1 MNSPK
6 SAASPAI
13 SEEAQAA
20 IAVIRALV
28 ASRKETSNVLSVMRD
43 YRQLEGDPLPYRKFG
58 FSTVEEFLLA
68 SDEFVIKS
76 SAGESTRVYIKP
88 NRDSAHIQQMIS
100 AQKTTKSGGS
110 GRKSNFVALRQPTG
124 PWSTKGFSSQTTA
137 YSRIYQQMPNSGR
150 NNSSTSYTPKKV
162 TFGEKPA
169 IASPNKGGVKSQG
182 VGANAGNPPAK
193 SQGSSQQLRP
203 ITKTKNESVS
213 SRNTNST
220 SPEANN
226 NSRATKNLNGTA
238 GQQPRQL
245 EANDLRHKLNDGT
258 RTKKDSKLNGAA
270 TGQQQLVAGD
280 LRHKLNDRNGTLSR
294 SSVEMRQ
301 PDKALPTVSST
312 TVGVSNATRQ
322 GVSVARK
329 QLPFAVEDKGTKK
342 PQPKALSNARNAAQ
356 SNETPR
362 NNGSNRTNATVAG
375 SGRVLPLTTPMPYP
389 PLPLMSIVVP
399 PNNVRSCVMLKSVNS
414 RLNVPKADLPSG
426 TPITTPTIGLT
437 PAAAAAAA
445 ASSVPSYQRAQ
456 SLDERKPI
464 SYPNM
469 VGRSIS
475 IPQPPNMVPYV
486 VPAPKLST
494 LPGKKSL
501 QDRLKLNQEV
511 AADDLEK
518 VAKQQSPPIVESM
531 DVSAPLTTAPEKIS
545 KTTTGPNLYSINYN
559 NSFVTSTGQHEGG
572 TFTWDDPNATP
583 VEILMKYSMHKGYV
597 RPEYGYYKLKSG
609 RYQCLVTV
617 NGSSYSTYP
626 EDYVN
631 QFEGQFAAAL
641 NAIEAIQRDE
651 SRLKYSQCLDSDR
664 DIAHHIHELL
674 VNCPHGMFSK
684 NIPNAFEETHRALLP
699 DHWFAII
706 DQFANQLFVLED
718 GPTGDTIVFAREL
731 LSGSDAAS
739 NTSEARE
746 MAVNQLAL
754 PWDEQYWNLYVTNPV
769 STVEVWARLVGK
781 EYSDKMDTLITDIEM
796 SMMGGQA
803 DGKKDVTA
811 AVGEYYLVSISDCWF
826 RVRVVEIN
834 YETNQCQCFFIDI
847 GDSEQIA
854 LDQLYRCEPHY
865 LELPAQAICFTLEG
879 LEDFSENPTAK
890 HILGQRINHRV
901 LIGMILS
908 KREEHE
914 RTERIDG
921 IGSGSLKV
929 VLYDTSSAEDEVVNP
944 ILLQQICK
952 AMPVPELNRKS
963 VNYVSI
969 TYVDDQGDVYC
980 QKDGAMNYIQKLIIN
995 LTQSD
1000 ALEDQHRGLYNS
1012 KATEQQLYLVQDETD
1027 SKWYRAVLD
1036 AEESGPYCRMLY
1048 VDIGC
1053 RRRANVHNI
1062 YRLDSLSLGLR
1073 SYPPQ
1078 AMRMRMFE
1086 LPGCSD
1092 PQILARLRAFL
1103 KPAVPA
1109 MAKVFSMA
1117 SAILPLV
1124 KLYVHVSDR
1133 EAGNNI
1139 LVCVNEA
1146 IKIEKELEMGS
1157 ERINLSPRIGF
1168 TDDDKSS
1175 FNGSGSDTTAISQST
1190 GTSYSM
1196 SSTDGKDL
1204 ASRFD
1209 ALYVGKG
1216 ADTKNSKTAV
1226 SSGPPSMASDSKAI
1240 AKLAKITLPQVGQV
1254 FNVKVTIANN
1264 PKFFFVQ
1271 PYSYLQQL
1279 DTLMLELQDFCM
1291 TKAQPVRKEH
1301 VRQGE
1306 AYAAV
1311 NNLGH
1316 WYRAL
1321 VVNINPFGPTP
1332 IHAYF
1337 CDFGQVQQ
1345 LDAGA
1350 LRVLPAEFRVLPQLA
1365 IKAKL
1370 YGVKP
1375 LHNDWTISDAMRFKE
1390 LTADCNFAT
1399 VVRSIQADELN
1410 PQEQLMELELI
1421 DVSTDID
1428 VYVHKILVEEGR
1440 AVYTAAAHTV

>member
-1 MNSPK
+1 MPSPSGNTK
-6 SAASPAI
+6 TATATPTNGGGGAL
-13 SEEAQAA
+13 SEEALAA
-20 IAVIRALV
+20 ISVVRALV
-28 ASRKETSNVLSVMRD
+28 ASRKETSNVLSVLRD

-68 SDEFVIKS
+68 SGEFLIKA
-76 SAGESTRVYIKP
+76 SAGESTRIYIKP
-88 NRDSAHIQQMIS
+88 NRDSAHIQNMVA

-110 GRKSNFVALRQPTG
+110 GKKSSFVALRQPTG
-124 PWSTKGFSSQTTA
+124 PWSAKGFASPATA
-137 YSRIYQQMPNSGR
+137 YSRIYQQMSGGGRTTNSG
-150 NNSSTSYTPKKV
+150 SGYSPKKSV
-162 TFGEKPA
+162 TFGAVPQQQQQQQ
-169 IASPNKGGVKSQG
+169 SPKGFRSQG
-182 VGANAGNPPAK
+182 FWTTNSGGGGQQQA
-193 SQGSSQQLRP
+193 QGQQLRA
-203 ITKTKNESVS
+203 ITKSKATASTQQNAQ
-213 SRNTNST
+213 RNGNSA

-226 NSRATKNLNGTA
+226 NSRSTKNYNLNGG
-238 GQQPRQL
+238 GQQQQQQL
-245 EANDLRHKLNDGT
+245 SSNDLRHRLNE
-258 RTKKDSKLNGAA
+258 
-270 TGQQQLVAGD
+270 
-280 LRHKLNDRNGTLSR
+280 RNSTLSR

-301 PDKALPTVSST
+301 AAKALATVSSNV
-312 TVGVSNATRQ
+312 VGVGNAVRQ
-322 GVSVARK
+322 SGGTTARK
-329 QLPFAVEDKGTKK
+329 QLPFSVEDKSAKK
-342 PQPKALSNARNAAQ
+342 PQQQQQQQQQQQGSNARNASQAK
-356 SNETPR
+356 EAAAR
-362 NNGSNRTNATVAG
+362 NGGSNRLNVVLSG
-375 SGRVLPLTTPMPYP
+375 SGRVVSLPMPP
-389 PLPLMSIVVP
+389 APLPLMSIAVP
-399 PNNVRSCVMLKSVNS
+399 PPIATAPAKSVNS
-414 RLNVPKADLPSG
+414 RLNVAKAAVPGEGSSA
-426 TPITTPTIGLT
+426 PTTPAFAPAPARA
-437 PAAAAAAA
+437 PAAAAPA
-445 ASSVPSYQRAQ
+445 YQRAK
-456 SLDERKPI
+456 SLDERT
-464 SYPNM
+464 STAATAAYPYQGAR
-469 VGRSIS
+469 V
-475 IPQPPNMVPYV
+475 PPNAMPYIE
-486 VPAPKLST
+486 PPKLPT

-501 QDRLKLNQEV
+501 QDRLKINQEV
-511 AADDLEK
+511 ADEDLEK
-518 VAKQQSPPIVESM
+518 VAKLQTSPPIVTEPTPPMESKL
-531 DVSAPLTTAPEKIS
+531 PS
-545 KTTTGPNLYSINYN
+545 KTTTLPSGT
-559 NSFVTSTGQHEGG
+559 SFYPTNGSSYTASGMVNGAATGGV
-572 TFTWDDPNATP
+572 FTWDDPNATP
-583 VEILMKYSMHKGYV
+583 VEILMRYSQHKGFA

-626 EDYVN
+626 EDFVS
-631 QFEGQFAAAL
+631 QFEGQFAAAM
-641 NAIEAIQRDE
+641 NAIEAIRRDE
-651 SRLKYSQCLDSDR
+651 SRQLYSKCLDSDR
-664 DIAHHIHELL
+664 DIAHHIHGLL
-674 VNCPHGMFSK
+674 ASCPHGMFSK
-684 NIPNAFEETHRALLP
+684 NIPNAFQETHRALLP

-706 DQFANQLFVLED
+706 DQYANQLFVLED
-718 GPTGDTIVFAREL
+718 GPNGDWIVYAREQP
-731 LSGSDAAS
+731 SGSDVES
-739 NTSEARE
+739 NTSEACQ
-746 MAVNQLAL
+746 MAVNQLTL
-754 PWDEQYWNLYVTNPV
+754 PWDDQYWNLYVTNPV

-781 EYSDKMDTLITDIEM
+781 EYSDKMDSLITDIEM
-796 SMMGGQA
+796 SMMTNQA
-803 DGKKDVTA
+803 SAKKDVAA

-847 GDSEQIA
+847 GDSEQLA
-854 LDQLYRCEPHY
+854 LDQLYRCEPQY
-865 LELPAQAICFTLEG
+865 LDLPAQAICFTLEG

-908 KREEHE
+908 KREEYE
-914 RTERIDG
+914 QAEQRDG
-921 IGSGSLKV
+921 IGSSSLKV

-952 AMPVPELNRKS
+952 SMPVPELNRKS

-980 QKDGAMNYIQKLIIN
+980 QKDGAMNYIQKLITN

-1000 ALEDQHRGLYNS
+1000 ALEDQHRGLYNT
-1012 KATEQQLYLVQDETD
+1012 KASDQQQLYLVQDETD
-1027 SKWYRAVLD
+1027 GKWYRAVRE
-1036 AEESGPYCRMLY
+1036 AEESGPYCRMHY

-1053 RRRANVHNI
+1053 RRRANVQNI

-1078 AMRMRMFE
+1078 AIRMRMYE
-1086 LPGCSD
+1086 LPGCAD
-1092 PQILARLRAFL
+1092 PQVLSRLRAFL

-1157 ERINLSPRIGF
+1157 ERISLSPRVGF
-1168 TDDDKSS
+1168 GEDGGPGSV
-1175 FNGSGSDTTAISQST
+1175 NNSGSDTTTVSQST

-1196 SSTDGKDL
+1196 SSSDGKEL

-1209 ALYVGKG
+1209 ALHLSKG
-1216 ADTKNSKTAV
+1216 AADAKKNTTTTTTTA
-1226 SSGPPSMASDSKAI
+1226 GTKAI
-1240 AKLAKITLPQVGQV
+1240 AKLAKITLPAVGQV

-1271 PYSYLQQL
+1271 PYAYLEQL
-1279 DTLMLELQDFCM
+1279 DTLMRELQDFCM
-1291 TKAQPVRKEH
+1291 TKAQPVRKDQ
-1301 VRQGE
+1301 VRPGE

-1350 LRVLPAEFRVLPQLA
+1350 LRVLPPEFRVLPQQA

-1375 LHNDWTISDAMRFKE
+1375 LHHDWTISDAMRFKE
-1390 LTADCNFAT
+1390 LTADCNFASI
-1399 VVRSIQADELN
+1399 VRSIQPDELN
-1410 PQEQLMELELI
+1410 PQEQLIELELI
-1421 DVSTDID
+1421 DVSGEDDI
-1428 VYVHKILVEEGR
+1428 VLHKILVDEGR
-1440 AVYTAAAHTV
+1440 AVYAAEAHTV

>member
-1 MNSPK
+1 MPSSSGNTK
-6 SAASPAI
+6 TAATAGGL

-20 IAVIRALV
+20 ISVVRALV
-28 ASRKETSNVLSVMRD
+28 ASRKETSNVMSVLRD

-68 SDEFVIKS
+68 SGEFLIKS
-76 SAGESTRVYIKP
+76 SAGESTRIYIKP
-88 NRDSAHIQQMIS
+88 NRDSAHIQNMVA
-100 AQKTTKSGGS
+100 AQKTAKSSSGS
-110 GRKSNFVALRQPTG
+110 AGKKSNFVALRQPTG
-124 PWSTKGFSSQTTA
+124 PWNAKGFSSPATA

-150 NNSSTSYTPKKV
+150 NSSTNYTPKKV
-162 TFGEKPA
+162 VTFGETQVSSTSPKSAKPQGLWT
-169 IASPNKGGVKSQG
+169 SKSQ
-182 VGANAGNPPAK
+182 
-193 SQGSSQQLRP
+193 QGQQLRP
-203 ITKTKNESVS
+203 ITKSKQAGSPPQGTQRKSNS
-213 SRNTNST
+213 S

-226 NSRATKNLNGTA
+226 NSRTTKNLNG
-238 GQQPRQL
+238 QQQQQQQQQQL
-245 EANDLRHKLNDGT
+245 SSNDLRHRLNE
-258 RTKKDSKLNGAA
+258 
-270 TGQQQLVAGD
+270 
-280 LRHKLNDRNGTLSR
+280 RNSTLSR

-301 PDKALPTVSST
+301 PAKALPTVSS
-312 TVGVSNATRQ
+312 NAS
-322 GVSVARK
+322 GGASGAARK
-329 QLPFAVEDKGTKK
+329 LPFSVEDKSAKK
-342 PQPKALSNARNAAQ
+342 PQQQQQQKQQQKQQASNARNAPPQTKEAA
-356 SNETPR
+356 R
-362 NNGSNRTNATVAG
+362 NGSNRLNVVLSG
-375 SGRVLPLTTPMPYP
+375 SGRMVSLPISPAP

-399 PNNVRSCVMLKSVNS
+399 PQVAPLAKSVNS
-414 RLNVPKADLPSG
+414 RLNVAKADNTTPVPTA
-426 TPITTPTIGLT
+426 TPI
-437 PAAAAAAA
+437 PA
-445 ASSVPSYQRAQ
+445 YQRAK
-456 SLDERKPI
+456 SLDER
-464 SYPNM
+464 SSAAYLYQN
-469 VGRSIS
+469 V
-475 IPQPPNMVPYV
+475 PPARTQHPVVHLMPPYIE
-486 VPAPKLST
+486 PPKLPT

-511 AADDLEK
+511 ADEDLEK
-518 VAKQQSPPIVESM
+518 AAKVQ
-531 DVSAPLTTAPEKIS
+531 TTAPATGVEPTTPTDPPT
-545 KTTTGPNLYSINYN
+545 KTPFNSYSVNGN
-559 NSFVTSTGQHEGG
+559 GMSFGSFTANGG
-572 TFTWDDPNATP
+572 GGGGVFNWDEPNATP
-583 VEILMKYSMHKGYV
+583 VEILKKYSEHKGYA

-626 EDYVN
+626 EDFVS
-631 QFEGQFAAAL
+631 QFEGQFAAAM

-651 SRLKYSQCLDSDR
+651 SRQKYSKCLDSDR
-664 DIAHHIHELL
+664 DIAQHIHELL
-674 VNCPHGMFSK
+674 TSCPHGMFSK
-684 NIPNAFEETHRALLP
+684 NIPKAFEETHRALLP

-706 DQFANQLFVLED
+706 DQYSNQLFVLED
-718 GPTGDTIVFAREL
+718 GPAGDTIVFAREQP
-731 LSGSDAAS
+731 SGSDVES
-739 NTSEARE
+739 NTSEARQ
-746 MAVNQLAL
+746 MAMNQLTL

-769 STVEVWARLVGK
+769 STVEVWARLVGT

-796 SMMGGQA
+796 SMMTNQA
-803 DGKKDVTA
+803 SAKKDVAA

-847 GDSEQIA
+847 GESEQIA
-854 LDQLYRCEPHY
+854 LDQLYRCEPQY

-879 LEDFSENPTAK
+879 LEDFSENPTAR

-908 KREEHE
+908 KRDEYEQAE
-914 RTERIDG
+914 RRDG
-921 IGSGSLKV
+921 IGSSSLKV
-929 VLYDTSSAEDEVVNP
+929 VLYDTSSTEDEVVNP

-952 AMPVPELNRKS
+952 SMPVPELNRKS

-980 QKDGAMNYIQKLIIN
+980 QKDGAMNYIQKLITN

-1000 ALEDQHRGLYNS
+1000 ALEEQHRGLYN
-1012 KATEQQLYLVQDETD
+1012 KKTTDQQQLYLVQDETD

-1036 AEESGPYCRMLY
+1036 AEESGPFCRMLY

-1078 AMRMRMFE
+1078 AIRMRMFE
-1086 LPGCSD
+1086 LPGCND
-1092 PQILARLRAFL
+1092 PQVLSRLRAFL

-1146 IKIEKELEMGS
+1146 IKIEKELELGS
-1157 ERINLSPRIGF
+1157 ERINMSPRVGF
-1168 TDDDKSS
+1168 GDDVSLS
-1175 FNGSGSDTTAISQST
+1175 NQSGSSDSTIVSQST

-1196 SSTDGKDL
+1196 NSTDGKEL

-1209 ALYVGKG
+1209 ALHLSKG
-1216 ADTKNSKTAV
+1216 AAAADAKKTNAAASPTGVGTKA
-1226 SSGPPSMASDSKAI
+1226 M
-1240 AKLAKITLPQVGQV
+1240 AKLAKITLPSVGQV

-1271 PYSYLQQL
+1271 PYAYLAQL
-1279 DTLMLELQDFCM
+1279 DTLMSELQDFCM
-1291 TKAQPVRKEH
+1291 TKAQPVRKDQ

-1321 VVNINPFGPTP
+1321 VVNINPYGPTP

-1350 LRVLPAEFRVLPQLA
+1350 LRVLPAEFRVLPQQA

-1375 LHNDWTISDAMRFKE
+1375 LQHDWSISDAMRFKE
-1390 LTADCNFAT
+1390 LTADCNFASI
-1399 VVRSIQADELN
+1399 VRNVQADELN
-1410 PQEQLMELELI
+1410 PQEQLIELELI
-1421 DVSTDID
+1421 DVSAEDD
-1428 VYVHKILVEEGR
+1428 VYVHKILVDEGR

>member
-1 MNSPK
+1 MPSPNGPK
-6 SAASPAI
+6 AAGGGGAL

-68 SDEFVIKS
+68 SKEFVIKS
-76 SAGESTRVYIKP
+76 SAGESTRIYIKP
-88 NRDSAHIQQMIS
+88 NRDSAHIQEMVA
-100 AQKTTKSGGS
+100 AQKTAKGG
-110 GRKSNFVALRQPTG
+110 GTGKKVNFVALRQPTG
-124 PWSTKGFSSQTTA
+124 PCNSKGFSSPTTTA

-150 NNSSTSYTPKKV
+150 NNSTNYSPKRV
-162 TFGEKPA
+162 TFGGEKT
-169 IASPNKGGVKSQG
+169 SPPGTAPKGGKSQG
-182 VGANAGNPPAK
+182 LWSNASASESFRKESN
-193 SQGSSQQLRP
+193 SS
-203 ITKTKNESVS
+203 
-213 SRNTNST
+213 

-226 NSRATKNLNGTA
+226 NSRSTKNYNLNGA
-238 GQQPRQL
+238 GGQQQQSQL
-245 EANDLRHKLNDGT
+245 SANDLRHKLTTSNKNVAAEDL
-258 RTKKDSKLNGAA
+258 RQKLNA
-270 TGQQQLVAGD
+270 
-280 LRHKLNDRNGTLSR
+280 RNSALSR

-301 PDKALPTVSST
+301 PDKALPTVSSAT
-312 TVGVSNATRQ
+312 AATAARPGVSAA
-322 GVSVARK
+322 ARK
-329 QLPFAVEDKGTKK
+329 QLPFSVEDKGASKK
-342 PQPKALSNARNAAQ
+342 AQQKPTGVARN
-356 SNETPR
+356 S
-362 NNGSNRTNATVAG
+362 NGSANRPAGGAAAG
-375 SGRVLPLTTPMPYP
+375 SGRVVLPLTMSPAT

-399 PNNVRSCVMLKSVNS
+399 PPTPAVAAATPGPMGVKSVNA
-414 RLNVPKADLPSG
+414 RLNVPKADLPSVGG
-426 TPITTPTIGLT
+426 TPPTPAV
-437 PAAAAAAA
+437 AAAAAAA
-445 ASSVPSYQRAQ
+445 AATATPSYQRAQ
-456 SLDERKPI
+456 SLDERKSTPA
-464 SYPNM
+464 YPYLDS
-469 VGRSIS
+469 RSIS
-475 IPQPPNMVPYV
+475 QPQPDMMPPYI
-486 VPAPKLST
+486 APKLPT

-501 QDRLKLNQEV
+501 QDRLKLNQQV
-511 AADDLEK
+511 ANEDLEK
-518 VAKQQSPPIVESM
+518 VAKLKS
-531 DVSAPLTTAPEKIS
+531 
-545 KTTTGPNLYSINYN
+545 PNLPEPGTPATANPLERTSKPVPGPADPLPGNYN
-559 NSFVTSTGQHEGG
+559 GSFVSIAALQQGP
-572 TFTWDDPNATP
+572 FRWDDPNATP
-583 VEILMKYSMHKGYV
+583 VEILMKYSLHKGFS
-597 RPEYGYYKLKSG
+597 RPEYGYFKLKSG

-626 EDYVN
+626 DDYVN

-651 SRLKYSQCLDSDR
+651 SRQKYSKCLDTDR
-664 DIAHHIHELL
+664 EIAHHIYELVL
-674 VNCPHGMFSK
+674 SCPHGMFSK

-706 DQFANQLFVLED
+706 DQYANQLFVLED
-718 GPTGDTIVFAREL
+718 GPTGDTIVFAREQP
-731 LSGSDAAS
+731 SSSDAGS
-739 NTSEARE
+739 NTSEARQ
-746 MAVNQLAL
+746 MAMNQLTL
-754 PWDEQYWNLYVTNPV
+754 PWEEQYWNLYVTNPV

-781 EYSDKMDTLITDIEM
+781 EYSDKMDSLITDIEM
-796 SMMGGQA
+796 SMMSEQESA
-803 DGKKDVTA
+803 KRDVTA

-854 LDQLYRCEPHY
+854 LDQLYRCEQQY
-865 LELPAQAICFTLEG
+865 LDLPAQALCFTLEG

-890 HILGQRINHRV
+890 QILGQRINHRV

-908 KREEHE
+908 RREEYEQSE
-914 RTERIDG
+914 RRDG
-921 IGSGSLKV
+921 IGSSSLKV

-952 AMPVPELNRKS
+952 SMPVPELNRKA

-980 QKDGAMNYIQKLIIN
+980 QLDGAMNYIQKLITN
-995 LTQSD
+995 LTQAN
-1000 ALEDQHRGLYNS
+1000 ALEDQHRGLYSS

-1027 SKWYRAVLD
+1027 GKWYRAVLD

-1048 VDIGC
+1048 VDVGC
-1053 RRRANVHNI
+1053 RRRANVQHI

-1078 AMRMRMFE
+1078 AIRMRMFE
-1086 LPGCSD
+1086 LPGCGE
-1092 PQILARLRAFL
+1092 PQVLARLRAFL

-1117 SAILPLV
+1117 NAVLPLV

-1157 ERINLSPRIGF
+1157 ERISSLSPRIALV
-1168 TDDDKSS
+1168 DDGRSL
-1175 FNGSGSDTTAISQST
+1175 NCSGSDTTNVSQST

-1196 SSTDGKDL
+1196 SSTDGKEL

-1209 ALYVGKG
+1209 ALHVGSKG
-1216 ADTKNSKTAV
+1216 AESKSSAAPS
-1226 SSGPPSMASDSKAI
+1226 SSGPLPAAGTKAI
-1240 AKLAKITLPQVGQV
+1240 AKLAKITLPSVGQV

-1271 PYSYLQQL
+1271 PYAYLPQL
-1279 DTLMLELQDFCM
+1279 DTLMHELQDFCM
-1291 TKAQPVRKEH
+1291 TKAQPVRKEQ

-1350 LRVLPAEFRVLPQLA
+1350 LRVLPAEFRVLPQQA

-1390 LTADCNFAT
+1390 LTADCTFASI
-1399 VVRSIQADELN
+1399 VRNVQADELN
-1410 PQEQLMELELI
+1410 PQEQLIELELI
-1421 DVSTDID
+1421 DVSTDTD
-1428 VYVHKILVEEGR
+1428 VFLHKILVDEGR